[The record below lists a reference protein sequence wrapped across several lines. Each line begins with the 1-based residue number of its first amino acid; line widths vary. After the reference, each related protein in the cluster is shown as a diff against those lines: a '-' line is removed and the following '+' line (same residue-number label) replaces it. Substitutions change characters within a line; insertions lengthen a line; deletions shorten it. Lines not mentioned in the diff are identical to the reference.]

1 MCPLRGRG
9 IFVADTGA
17 GAGTDTGTRK
27 GVLVESSFK
36 GILYPARLP
45 TFHRFA
51 APDAVAH
58 LVQWFWLPEWD
69 IEPGRSSRQ
78 HVIAYP
84 ASNLVVQGDAVEFSG
99 PTTRAAH
106 RDLTGKGWAVGA
118 LLRPAA
124 VPLFT
129 DDPGALRDQETALPL
144 EKLHAAVSAAMDAP
158 SDEATPDGGSRRER
172 AVGAY
177 VGWLA
182 SLDVVPSEEA
192 LLANRMVDVIASEPD
207 VLLIE
212 DVARRLAVSP
222 RTLQRVAK
230 KYVGLSPSALIRRRR
245 LQDAAE
251 RARSDPSADLAAIAV
266 ELGYADHAHLS
277 NDFRRYLGFTPSMYR
292 RAAGERTPDAPMTG

>member
-1 MCPLRGRG
+1 MDG
-9 IFVADTGA
+9 
-17 GAGTDTGTRK
+17 
-27 GVLVESSFK
+27 SHK

-45 TFHRFA
+45 TFHRVP
-51 APDAVAH
+51 APASVAD
-58 LVQWFWLPEWD
+58 LVQWFWIPEWN

-99 PTTRAAH
+99 PTSRADY

-129 DDPGALRDQETALPL
+129 DNPRAMRDQEVVLALTD
-144 EKLHAAVSAAMDAP
+144 LHGAVSAAMN
-158 SDEATPDGGSRRER
+158 THDGGARRSR
-172 AVGAY
+172 AVDAF
-177 VGWLA
+177 VAWLV
-182 SLDVVPSEEA
+182 SLRFVPSEEA
-192 LLANRMVDVIASEPD
+192 LLANRMMDLIASEPD

-212 DVARRLAVSP
+212 DVACRLAVSP
-222 RTLQRVAK
+222 RTLQRIAG

-251 RARSDPSADLAAIAV
+251 RTRSDPTADLAAIAV
-266 ELGYADHAHLS
+266 ELGYSDHAHLT
-277 NDFRRYLGFTPSMYR
+277 NDFRKYLGFTPSGYR
-292 RAAGERTPDAPMTG
+292 KSFGGVPGQGQLPTA